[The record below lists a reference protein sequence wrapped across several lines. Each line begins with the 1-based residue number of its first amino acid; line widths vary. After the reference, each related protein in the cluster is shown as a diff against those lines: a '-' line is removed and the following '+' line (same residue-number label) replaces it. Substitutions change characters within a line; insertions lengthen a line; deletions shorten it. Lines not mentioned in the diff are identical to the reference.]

1 MKHYYLTFLL
11 LLSAYGFSQNRLPVI
26 KANTKLA
33 TIQETGQPVK
43 KWNLSPEIKIDAFIT
58 NKLVKP
64 VTVKFKTDIDSISFK
79 LKPGQHKDF
88 IVVLNGKDSCYTR
101 IQSPEVKNFRRVQP
115 EVHDTIPFAI
125 NKYNTNSIK
134 VVLNKLDT
142 LNLNFDTGATEVVL
156 IEEALKN
163 KVKSKPDL
171 YNTAH
176 DIAIGNRTYQ
186 SKVYDIQL
194 AGHGTDGL
202 LGWDNFDG
210 YVVELNYDKNMMVV
224 HSKLPK
230 AVKRD
235 KTMEKFKMKYFN
247 KVFYIESDITQGK
260 TTVKDWFMFDTG
272 YQKTVV
278 LDNDLLNQTKFPVS
292 EMTVIRMDTLQGVM
306 KNKIPVM
313 TSNLERLKI
322 GKYELKNV
330 PAQILTTNKP
340 VPGANVHIF
349 GSDVLKRFNT
359 FLDFQENVVYLQ
371 PNHLYEVGYIENASR

>member
-26 KANTKLA
+26 KANVKTA
-33 TIQETGQPVK
+33 TIQEVGQPLK
-43 KWNLSPEIKIDAFIT
+43 KWNLSPEIKIDVFTT

-64 VTVKFKTDIDSISFK
+64 VMVKFKTDIDSISFK
-79 LKPGQHKDF
+79 LKPGQQKDF
-88 IVVLNGKDSCYTR
+88 IVLLNGKDSCYTR

-115 EVHDTIPFAI
+115 EVHDTIPFVI

-134 VVLNKLDT
+134 VMLNQTDT
-142 LNLNFDTGATEVVL
+142 LNLNFDSGATEVVL

-163 KVKSKPDL
+163 KVKSKLDL
-171 YNTAH
+171 YNTLH
-176 DIAIGNRTYQ
+176 DIKVGRRTYQ

-194 AGHGTDGL
+194 AGHGVDGL

-210 YVVELNYDKNMMVV
+210 YIVELNYDKNIMVV

-230 AVKRD
+230 AVKQNKAVD
-235 KTMEKFKMKYFN
+235 KFKMKYFN
-247 KVFYIESDITQGK
+247 QVFYIEGQITQGK

-272 YQKTVV
+272 YQKTAV
-278 LDNDLLNQTKFPVS
+278 LDNDLLNKSKFPVA
-292 EMTVIRMDTLQGVM
+292 EMAVIRTDTLLGIM
-306 KNKIPVM
+306 KNKIPVV
-313 TSNLERLKI
+313 TSKLESLKL
-322 GKYELKNV
+322 GKNELKNV

-340 VPGANVHIF
+340 VRGANVHIL

-359 FLDFQENVVYLQ
+359 FFDFQENVVYLL
-371 PNHLYEVGYIENASR
+371 PNQLYEADYIEKAP

>member
-11 LLSAYGFSQNRLPVI
+11 LFSVYGFSQNRLPVI
-26 KANTKLA
+26 KANTKQA
-33 TIQETGQPVK
+33 FIAETGQPVK
-43 KWNLSPEIKIDAFIT
+43 KWYLNPKIKIDAFTT

-64 VTVKFKTDIDSISFK
+64 VLVKFKTDIDSIQ
-79 LKPGQHKDF
+79 LTIKPGQYKDF
-88 IVVLNGKDSCYTR
+88 IVLLNGKDSCYTR
-101 IQSPEVKNFRRVQP
+101 IESPEVKNFRRVKP

-125 NKYNTNSIK
+125 NKHNTNSIK
-134 VVLNKLDT
+134 VVVNKTDT

-156 IEEALKN
+156 IEAALKN
-163 KVKSKPDL
+163 KVKSKLDL
-171 YNTAH
+171 YNTFY
-176 DIAIGNRTYQ
+176 DVKIGKKSYQ

-194 AGHGTDGL
+194 AGHGVDGL

-210 YVVELNYDKNMMVV
+210 YVVELNYDKKMMVV

-235 KTMEKFKMKYFN
+235 KTMDKFKMKYFN
-247 KVFYIESDITQGK
+247 KVFYIESEITQGK
-260 TTVKDWFMFDTG
+260 ATVKDWFMFDTG

-278 LDNDLLNQTKFPVS
+278 LDNDLLNKAKFPVS
-292 EMTVIRMDTLQGVM
+292 EMTVIRTDTLQGVM
-306 KNKIPVM
+306 KNKIPVV
-313 TSNLERLKI
+313 TSNLQSLKI

-340 VPGANVHIF
+340 VPGADVHIF

-371 PNHLYEVGYIENASR
+371 PNHLYEAGYIEKAS